1 LRRIKAQ
8 WPPTLRG
15 IKAGFTGKWHIQ
27 GRYNARLIY
36 VR

>member
-1 LRRIKAQ
+1 LRRVKAQ
-8 WPPTLRG
+8 CRPTLRG
-15 IKAGFTGKWHIQ
+15 IKADFTEKWHIQ